1 MRTDT
6 GGLRTFSGCWLV
18 HPRSHMQTLLLP
30 CTFSL
35 LSDLSAL
42 VDLVQLDLVSDSFT
56 KKLSVKAHP

>member
-1 MRTDT
+1 
-6 GGLRTFSGCWLV
+6 
-18 HPRSHMQTLLLP
+18 MQTLLLP

>member
-1 MRTDT
+1 
-6 GGLRTFSGCWLV
+6 
-18 HPRSHMQTLLLP
+18 MQTLLLP

-42 VDLVQLDLVSDSFT
+42 VDLVQLDLVSDNFT